1 MPCRSLCWTGVGWW
15 HLGRNLGLLRHSLC
29 VVTVGCEVEAN
40 YWPDVDDVERED
52 GGPCRLAR

>member
-1 MPCRSLCWTGVGWW
+1 MPIALLDWCRLVA
-15 HLGRNLGLLRHSLC
+15 LGRNLGLLRHSLC